1 VVKEEKLI
9 VAGSGGQGVLLA
21 SSLLAYAAMLEN
33 KEVCWLPSYG
43 PEIRGG
49 TANCTVIISEQE
61 IYSPIIE
68 EANTAIVFNQPS
80 LQKFKSILQPNGLIV
95 WNKDLIH
102 SEVFAETI
110 LANVGIEADS
120 IANQLGNPQVMNMV
134 MVGAYARLKGIV
146 SVESLIK
153 SLDAVIPRHRHH
165 LIDVNEKAVREGA
178 KAVS

>member
-21 SSLLAYAAMLEN
+21 GSLLTYAAMLEN
-33 KEVCWLPSYG
+33 KEVCWLSSYG
-43 PEIRGG
+43 PEMRGG
-49 TANCTVIISEQE
+49 TANCTVVISEQE

-68 EANTAIVFNQPS
+68 EADTIIVFNEPS
-80 LQKFKSILQPNGLIV
+80 LQKFKSILQSNGLIV
-95 WNKDLIH
+95 WNKNLIH
-102 SEVFAETI
+102 LEVFAETI
-110 LANVGIEADS
+110 LANAGIEADS
-120 IANQLGNPQVMNMV
+120 IANQLNPRVMNMV

-153 SLDAVIPRHRHH
+153 SLDAVIPPHRHN
-165 LIDVNEKAVREGA
+165 LIGINEKAVREGA